1 MIFLTV
7 DAAIFHEFASGAYL
21 EFDVINFCFSAASTT
36 HHRVGHRY
44 L

>member
-7 DAAIFHEFASGAYL
+7 DATISNEFAAAFL
-21 EFDVINFCFSAASTT
+21 EFDVINFRFAAGSTA
-36 HHRVGHRY
+36 HHHIGW